1 VTLKLEWILFFFLL
15 LPLSVI
21 IVLWISSGKARTEDR
36 RADKERVLEC
46 EICRGVYRVDN
57 REEISK
63 CPLCGSY
70 NKNDKAS
77 F

>member
-21 IVLWISSGKARTEDR
+21 IALWVSSGKARHEDR
-36 RADKERVLEC
+36 QADKAKVLEC
-46 EICRGVYRVDN
+46 EICCGVYRVDN

-70 NKNDKAS
+70 NKIDKAS